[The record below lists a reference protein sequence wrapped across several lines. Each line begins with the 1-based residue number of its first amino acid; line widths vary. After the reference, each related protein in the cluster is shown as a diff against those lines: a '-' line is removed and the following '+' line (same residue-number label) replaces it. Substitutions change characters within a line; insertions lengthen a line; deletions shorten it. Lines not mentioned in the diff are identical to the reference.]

1 MRRVKVNAVC
11 ALAGLV
17 LLGTT
22 VGSCTGH
29 GKVEPPPHAH
39 DRIVAPRQTSLI
51 AVPLDADISVLDAAL
66 ERAIPHQLWAIDRHF
81 DKCVG
86 PQKVT
91 IFGAKVP
98 FTPKLGCTVTGHVT
112 RGPLQLRG
120 DGEDILVDVPIL
132 ATISA
137 NKLGGVLSKTA
148 TGSAMAHAR
157 VRIALAN
164 DWTPRATVKLAYDW
178 KQPPGIDLLGNR
190 VTFTDQADAKLA
202 PVMRELERQLP
213 RELAKIDLR
222 AKVAAA
228 WRQSFTA
235 LMLNNS
241 NPQVWMRVTPQRLD
255 YGGYA
260 IKGRTL
266 QLKLGIEALT
276 ETFVGPR
283 PADPA
288 PTPLPSASPLRQV
301 GRLKMFVPVI
311 ADYAQLEPVIL
322 KALTK
327 RAARPIEVPGLGPV
341 DARFERIAAY
351 GTDGGR
357 IAVGIT
363 LAATQRS
370 GTIGETRGLVWL
382 TALPVNDPGSQVVRF
397 QNLTVT
403 GATNGIGGDL
413 LLQLVNAPGVGDTVA
428 QSLTQNFAGDV
439 GDLLRKIRLAIVDN
453 RQGDFLIHAR
463 VDSLQNGTLKA
474 AGEGLYLP
482 VWATGEA
489 RVEYRPNQAGAA
501 RRVENRLAPRQKP
514 G

>member
-1 MRRVKVNAVC
+1 M
-11 ALAGLV
+11 
-17 LLGTT
+17 LG
-22 VGSCTGH
+22 GCSRH

-39 DRIVAPRQTSLI
+39 DRIVAPKQTSLI

-66 ERAIPHQLWAIDRHF
+66 ERAIPKQLWAIDQHF
-81 DKCVG
+81 DTCVE

-98 FTPKLGCTVTGHVT
+98 FTPKLGCTVTGQVT
-112 RGPLQLRG
+112 RGPLLLRG
-120 DGEDILVDVPIL
+120 EGEDILVDVPIH
-132 ATISA
+132 ATIAA
-137 NKLGGVLSKTA
+137 NKVGGVLSKTA

-157 VRIALAN
+157 VRITLAD

-202 PVMRELERQLP
+202 PVMRGLERDLP
-213 RELAKIDLR
+213 RELAKIGLR
-222 AKVAAA
+222 AKVEAA

-235 LMLNNS
+235 LMLNDS

-260 IKGRTL
+260 INGHTL
-266 QLKLGIEALT
+266 QLKLGMEALT

-288 PTPLPSASPLRQV
+288 PTPLPPASRLHQV
-301 GRLKMFVPVI
+301 GSLKMFVPVI

-327 RAARPIEVPGLGPV
+327 RSARPIEVPGLGLV
-341 DARFERIAAY
+341 DARFEKITAY
-351 GTDGGR
+351 GTKGGR
-357 IAVGIT
+357 IAVGIQ

-382 TALPVNDPGSQVVRF
+382 TALPVNNPGTQVVRF
-397 QNLTVT
+397 ENLAVT

-413 LLQLVNAPGVGDTVA
+413 LLRLVNAPGVGDTVA

-439 GDLLRKIRLAIVDN
+439 GDLLRKIRKAIVDN

-463 VDSLQNGTLKA
+463 VDAMTNGTLKA

-489 RVEYRPNQAGAA
+489 RVEYRP
-501 RRVENRLAPRQKP
+501 R
-514 G
+514 

>member
-1 MRRVKVNAVC
+1 M
-11 ALAGLV
+11 LAGLAA
-17 LLGTT
+17 LG
-22 VGSCTGH
+22 GCARH

-39 DRIVAPRQTSLI
+39 DRIVAPRQTSII
-51 AVPLDADISVLDAAL
+51 AVPLNADISVLDAAL
-66 ERAIPHQLWAIDRHF
+66 ERAIPRQLWAIDQHF

-98 FTPKLGCTVTGHVT
+98 FTPKLGCTVTGQVT

-120 DGEDILVDVPIL
+120 EGEDILVDVPIH

-137 NKLGGVLSKTA
+137 NKLGGVLGKTA

-157 VRIALAN
+157 VRIALAD

-202 PVMRELERQLP
+202 PVMRDLERELP

-241 NPQVWMRVTPQRLD
+241 NPQVWMRVTPQRLE
-255 YGGYA
+255 YGGYV
-260 IKGRTL
+260 IKGEKL
-266 QLKLGIEALT
+266 QLKLGMEALT

-327 RAARPIEVPGLGPV
+327 RSARPIEVPGLGLV
-341 DARFERIAAY
+341 DARFEKIAAY

-357 IAVGIT
+357 LAVGIT
-363 LAATQRS
+363 LAAKQRS

-397 QNLTVT
+397 QNLAVT

-413 LLQLVNAPGVGDTVA
+413 LLRLVNAPGVGDTVA

-501 RRVENRLAPRQKP
+501 RRVESRLAPQAKARLK
-514 G
+514 

>member
-1 MRRVKVNAVC
+1 MVRVYAIRAGGLC
-11 ALAGLV
+11 ALAGLAA
-17 LLGTT
+17 LGGCARHNT
-22 VGSCTGH
+22 
-29 GKVEPPPHAH
+29 VEPPPHAH
-39 DRIVAPRQTSLI
+39 DRIVAPRQTSII
-51 AVPLDADISVLDAAL
+51 AVPLNADISVLDAAL
-66 ERAIPHQLWAIDRHF
+66 ERAIPRQLWAIDQHF
-81 DKCVG
+81 DKCVE

-98 FTPKLGCTVTGHVT
+98 FTPKLGCTVTGQVT

-120 DGEDILVDVPIL
+120 EGEDILVDVPIH

-137 NKLGGVLSKTA
+137 NKLGGVLRKTA

-157 VRIALAN
+157 VRIALAD
-164 DWTPRATVKLAYDW
+164 DWTPRGTVKIAYDW

-202 PVMRELERQLP
+202 PVMRGLERELP

-255 YGGYA
+255 YGGYV
-260 IKGRTL
+260 INGEKL
-266 QLKLGIEALT
+266 QLKLGMEALT

-301 GRLKMFVPVI
+301 GSLKMFVPVI

-327 RAARPIEVPGLGPV
+327 RSARPIEVPGLGLV
-341 DARFERIAAY
+341 DARFERITAY

-357 IAVGIT
+357 IAVGIQ
-363 LAATQRS
+363 LAAKQRS
-370 GTIGETRGLVWL
+370 GTIGETHGLVWL

-397 QNLTVT
+397 QDLAVT

-413 LLQLVNAPGVGDTVA
+413 LLRLVNAPGVGDTVA

-463 VDSLQNGTLKA
+463 VDSMSNGTLKA

-482 VWATGEA
+482 VWAMGEA
-489 RVEYRPNQAGAA
+489 RVEYRPARGAA
-501 RRVENRLAPRQKP
+501 LVH
-514 G
+514 